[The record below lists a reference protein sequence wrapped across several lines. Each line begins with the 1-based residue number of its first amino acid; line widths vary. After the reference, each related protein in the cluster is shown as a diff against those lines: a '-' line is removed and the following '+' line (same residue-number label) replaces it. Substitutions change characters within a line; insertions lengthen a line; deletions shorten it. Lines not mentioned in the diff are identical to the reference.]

1 MYVHFG
7 FFIIQFHIYNLMIV
21 SINLF
26 FEQKY
31 REWLLEHQNEVSFKA
46 VSQPKLFLA

>member
-7 FFIIQFHIYNLMIV
+7 FFYNTISYLMIV

-26 FEQKY
+26 FEQKK
-31 REWLLEHQNEVSFKA
+31 S
-46 VSQPKLFLA
+46 